1 MANEPAT
8 GVPSSAGR
16 AGSPAISAAHRPA
29 AGAPE
34 YHLEIE
40 TKLDV
45 PDGAEL
51 PDPLQHKA
59 VRKVG
64 LTSAAAPVVHRLDA
78 TYYDTDELDLLRSKV
93 TLRRRTGGDDAG
105 WHLKLPA
112 DQRSAGAPAR
122 TEVQLPLNRGGRVPK
137 ELADLIRG
145 TARGRAL
152 KVVARLQNQR
162 SVVRLLAADGS
173 PAVEIADDTVTATR
187 PGSDA
192 VEQWREV
199 EVELL
204 GGTDDQLTATVRAL
218 TDVGARP
225 AGQASKLARALP
237 LAAVRTEAANRK
249 GKSAATAVLTALGRH
264 RDTLIVAD
272 RALRQVSPNAV
283 HDARACARRIRSVLR
298 VFEALFGDEPTRSL
312 RDHLQDFGGTLS
324 AARDIEVVG
333 SRLAA
338 GLAEEPEEFGR
349 FAASVIDRELA
360 RRSTVATAD
369 IRRRLDAASY
379 LQLLRDLDEF
389 LMHPPLTRQA
399 SKPATAELAVQLG
412 RSWRRVRALAD
423 AALGDPTNVEALHAV
438 RKSAKTMRYAAES
451 TIAVFGD
458 DAVLFAAALEE
469 VQEVLGEFQDAQITA
484 RFLVELA
491 ADPDTD
497 GASGFTFGRL
507 HAVEQAI
514 AAGVIDDFADAWDR
528 VDDAELSIVL
538 TNS

>member
-1 MANEPAT
+1 MTSGTELLAT
-8 GVPSSAGR
+8 LT
-16 AGSPAISAAHRPA
+16 
-29 AGAPE
+29 PE

-40 TKLDV
+40 TKLEV
-45 PDGAEL
+45 PGQSEL

-59 VRKVG
+59 VRKSG
-64 LTSAAAPVVHRLDA
+64 LTSAAAPVVHHLDA
-78 TYYDTDELDLLRSKV
+78 TYYDTDQLDLLRSKV

-112 DQRSAGAPAR
+112 DKRSADAAAR

-145 TARGRAL
+145 TARGHAL
-152 KVVARLQNQR
+152 KAVARLRNER
-162 SVVRLLAADGS
+162 TVVRLLDAAGS
-173 PAVEIADDTVTATR
+173 PAVEIADDAVTATR
-187 PGSDA
+187 PGNEA
-192 VEQWREV
+192 VECWREV

-204 GGTDDQLTATVRAL
+204 SGTADQLAATVLAL
-218 TDVGARP
+218 TDAGAWP
-225 AGQASKLARALP
+225 AGRSSKLSRALP
-237 LAAVRTEAANRK
+237 LPAASTAGRK
-249 GKSAATAVLTALGRH
+249 GKSAAAAVLTALGRH

-272 RALRQVSPNAV
+272 RALRQAAPNAV

-298 VFEALFGDEPTRSL
+298 VFEALFGEEPTRSL

-324 AARDIEVVG
+324 AARDIEVFG

-349 FAASVIDRELA
+349 FAATVIDRELS
-360 RRSTVATAD
+360 RRSTAAMAD
-369 IRRRLDAASY
+369 IRRRLNAASY

-389 LMHPPLTRQA
+389 LLHPPLTRRA
-399 SKPATAELAVQLG
+399 SKPATVELAVQLG
-412 RSWRRVRALAD
+412 RSWRRVRATAD
-423 AALGDPTNVEALHAV
+423 AALGDPSSADALHAV

-484 RFLVELA
+484 RLLVELA

-514 AAGVIDDFADAWDR
+514 AAGVLDDFADAWDR
-528 VDDAELSIVL
+528 VDDAEMSIVL

>member
-1 MANEPAT
+1 MANEP
-8 GVPSSAGR
+8 P
-16 AGSPAISAAHRPA
+16 
-29 AGAPE
+29 AGAPSVDSGTGSAAIGGRRPPATLTPE
-34 YHLEIE
+34 YYLEIE
-40 TKLDV
+40 TKLEV
-45 PDGAEL
+45 PGESEL

-59 VRKVG
+59 VRKAG
-64 LTSAAAPVVHRLDA
+64 LTSVAAPVEHQLDA

-112 DQRSAGAPAR
+112 DKRSADAAAR

-137 ELADLIRG
+137 QLADLIRG

-152 KVVARLQNQR
+152 KPVARLQNQR
-162 SVVRLLAADGS
+162 SVVRLLATDGS

-192 VEQWREV
+192 VDHWREV

-204 GGTDDQLTATVRAL
+204 SGTADQLAATVLAL
-218 TDVGARP
+218 TDAGARP
-225 AGQASKLARALP
+225 AGRSSKLSRALP
-237 LAAVRTEAANRK
+237 LPAASAAGRK
-249 GKSAATAVLTALGRH
+249 GKSAAAAVLTALGRH
-264 RDTLIVAD
+264 RDTLIITD
-272 RALRQVSPNAV
+272 RALRQGTPNAV
-283 HDARACARRIRSVLR
+283 HDARACARRVRSVLR

-349 FAASVIDRELA
+349 FAASVIDRELS
-360 RRSTVATAD
+360 RRSTAATD
-369 IRRRLDAASY
+369 EIQRRLDAASY

-389 LMHPPLTRQA
+389 LLHPPLTRRA

-412 RSWRRVRALAD
+412 RSWRRVRATAD
-423 AALGDPTNVEALHAV
+423 AALGDPSNVDALHAV

-469 VQEVLGEFQDAQITA
+469 VQEVLGEFQDAQITT

-514 AAGVIDDFADAWDR
+514 AAGVLDDFADAWDR
-528 VDDAELSIVL
+528 VDDAEMSIVL